1 VRQAALAR
9 GQELR
14 LELYEN
20 LPDAYLDAHRVQQI
34 LWNLLTN
41 AIKFTPEGGR
51 IIVRSRL
58 VTPDGILIDE
68 DDDEAP
74 SRWIVIEVEDTGE
87 GIPPD
92 FLPFVWDRFR
102 QADGSSTRRHGGLG
116 IGLALVKELVEA
128 HGGHVEARSDGS
140 GTIFTVRLPLENFP
154 ASMSE
159 TPADPRR
166 RSGAGSNLN

>member
-14 LELYEN
+14 LELKEN
-20 LPDAYLDAHRVQQI
+20 LPAAYLDAHRVQQI

-58 VTPDGILIDE
+58 VAPDGILID
-68 DDDEAP
+68 DDDEEAP

-128 HGGHVEARSDGS
+128 HGGHVEAKSDGG

-154 ASMSE
+154 ASQIQTGM
-159 TPADPRR
+159 DRIGRR
-166 RSGAGSNLN
+166 